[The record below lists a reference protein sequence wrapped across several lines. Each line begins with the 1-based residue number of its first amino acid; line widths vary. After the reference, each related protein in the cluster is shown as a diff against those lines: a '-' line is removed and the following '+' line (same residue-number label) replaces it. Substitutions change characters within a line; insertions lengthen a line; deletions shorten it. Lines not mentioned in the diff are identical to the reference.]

1 MKSHIYEH
9 AGVNFRVEYDVDADK
24 CINFFSI
31 HVMDANYRVVGPDL
45 GPLLDGLLVLT
56 STTPP
61 EATPLLSE
69 IARDINEERK

>member
-9 AGVNFRVEYDVDADK
+9 AGVNLRVEYDVDANK

-61 EATPLLSE
+61 EAAPFLSE
-69 IARDINEERK
+69 IARDIYEERK